1 MEIINFSFNLTQT
14 GHLWLFFVL
23 VFGIIAMPGME
34 MAFVLSSTFIGGRR
48 AGFAAVSGSVVGGF
62 VHVAMSSLGIGLL
75 LQHMPAAFNALL
87 LAGALYVGWMGVQMW
102 RAASLVKQ
110 STVGQSN
117 ELGATNL
124 GAMQTAGRTFARAL
138 LTCLLNPKAYVFMLA
153 VFPQFFRPQYGS
165 LAAQAVVL
173 ALICAATQIAIY
185 GLVVVTAARSG
196 AWLQKSAA
204 NQQLVARLVGALLI
218 GTAAWTLVAGWS
230 N

>member
-1 MEIINFSFNLTQT
+1 MELISFQLTQT
-14 GHLWLFFVL
+14 SHLWLFFVL
-23 VFGIIAMPGME
+23 VFGIIALPGME
-34 MAFVLSSTFIGGRR
+34 MAFVLSSTLISGQR

-62 VHVAMSSLGIGLL
+62 VHVAMSTLGIGLL

-87 LAGALYVGWMGVQMW
+87 VAGALYVGWMGVQMW
-102 RAASLVKQ
+102 RAASLLTA
-110 STVGQSN
+110 STEGQTDVP
-117 ELGATNL
+117 LPAGAPA
-124 GAMQTAGRTFARAL
+124 GQTVFSTFTRAL

-165 LAAQAVVL
+165 LTVQAIVL

-204 NQQLVARLVGALLI
+204 NQQLIARLVGALLI
-218 GTAAWTLVAGWS
+218 GTAVWTLVAGWS
-230 N
+230 K